1 MAATKEKTKSRGT
14 NSKATKVVLECEKLG
29 MKKEFDVDHAER
41 LLLMKNNGGW
51 QLPSDSNF
59 EFDKEN
65 GIRYRRNNQEN
76 SGAKE

>member
-1 MAATKEKTKSRGT
+1 MTEVREKTKSRG
-14 NSKATKVVLECEKLG
+14 KATKVVLECEKLG

-41 LLLMKNNGGW
+41 LLLMRNNGGW
-51 QLPSDSNF
+51 QLPADSNF

-65 GIRYRRNNQEN
+65 GIRYRRDNQEN

>member
-1 MAATKEKTKSRGT
+1 MAEIKEKAKVRGT

-29 MKKEFDVDHAER
+29 VRREFDIDHAER
-41 LLLMKNNGGW
+41 LLLMNNNGGW

-65 GIRYRRNNQEN
+65 GIRYRRDNQKN
-76 SGAKE
+76 TGAKE

>member
-1 MAATKEKTKSRGT
+1 MAETREKAKSRST
-14 NSKATKVVLECEKLG
+14 NNKATKVVLECEKLG
-29 MKKEFDVDHAER
+29 VRREFDIDHAER

-51 QLPSDSNF
+51 HLPSDSNF

-65 GIRYRRNNQEN
+65 GIRYRRDNQKN

>member
-1 MAATKEKTKSRGT
+1 MAEVREKTKNRST

-51 QLPSDSNF
+51 HLPADSNF
-59 EFDKEN
+59 EFDIEN
-65 GIRYRRNNQEN
+65 GIRYRRDNQKN

>member
-1 MAATKEKTKSRGT
+1 MSARKKTINRVLNNKV
-14 NSKATKVVLECEKLG
+14 TKVVLECEKLG
-29 MKKEFDVDHAER
+29 TKKEFDVDHAER
-41 LLLMKNNGGW
+41 LLLMNNNGGW

-65 GIRYRRNNQEN
+65 GIRYRRDNQKN

>member
-1 MAATKEKTKSRGT
+1 MAEVREKTKSRG
-14 NSKATKVVLECEKLG
+14 KATKVVLECEKLG

-41 LLLMKNNGGW
+41 LLLMRNNGGW
-51 QLPSDSNF
+51 QLSADSNF

-65 GIRYRRNNQEN
+65 GIRYRRDNQKN

>member
-1 MAATKEKTKSRGT
+1 MAAIREKTNSRGT

-51 QLPSDSNF
+51 HLPSDSNF

>member
-1 MAATKEKTKSRGT
+1 MATIRGNSNSRGT

-41 LLLMKNNGGW
+41 LLLMNNNGGW
-51 QLPSDSNF
+51 HLPADSNF

-65 GIRYRRNNQEN
+65 GIRYGRNNQEN

>member
-1 MAATKEKTKSRGT
+1 MAVIREKANSRG
-14 NSKATKVVLECEKLG
+14 KATKVVLECEKLG
-29 MKKEFDVDHAER
+29 LTKEFDVDHAER
-41 LLLMKNNGGW
+41 LLLMRNNGGW

-65 GIRYRRNNQEN
+65 GIRYRRDNQKN

>member
-1 MAATKEKTKSRGT
+1 MAVIREKANSRGS

-29 MKKEFDVDHAER
+29 LTKEFDVDHAER
-41 LLLMKNNGGW
+41 LLLMRNNGGW
-51 QLPSDSNF
+51 HLPTDSNF

-65 GIRYRRNNQEN
+65 GIRYRRDNQKN

>member
-1 MAATKEKTKSRGT
+1 MSARKKT
-14 NSKATKVVLECEKLG
+14 NSRVLNNKVTKVVLECEKLG

-41 LLLMKNNGGW
+41 LLLMNNNGGW
-51 QLPSDSNF
+51 KLPDDSNF

-65 GIRYRRNNQEN
+65 GIRYRRDNQKN